1 MATVRT
7 LRRWRANTGF
17 GPQLH
22 VVFDPNYRL
31 PLTTLLART
40 GFDPR
45 RAELVL
51 WWLLAQ
57 GWLAEAHVH
66 RPLTCTYAQLGRV
79 HTAAWLE
86 ALGQAETLATVLG
99 ADAWD
104 IDVDAILESLRTAVG
119 GTLLAARLAQ
129 QQRRAVL
136 NLFGGLHH
144 AFPDRGAGMCPVNDI
159 AVTVAQ
165 LRHEGWRGRVGVID
179 LDAHPPDGTRAS
191 LLAIGE
197 TLAGTDPVD
206 VSPRRPP
213 EPHSAWIG
221 SLSGSNWGLLPGV
234 DETVLPEGCTD
245 QPYLQALQALL
256 SRMPASDLVFV
267 VAGGDVLA
275 DDPLGKLGLTEH
287 GARQRDKRVADHL
300 GRTPSVWL
308 PAGGYSR
315 QAWRVLG
322 GTALALLG
330 IDAPLPADADPLADH
345 FRWVSKSLRP
355 EELGDLSLDYSD
367 VEADLGGRPVKR
379 PRLLGFYTAQ
389 GLEFGLYRLDL
400 LRQIERLGYHDLHV
414 TLSQADPGDRCLVTG
429 RFGSDPTDHQLV
441 ELVLERQRTSLG
453 DVLFVHWLE
462 LRHPRGAWA
471 QGRPPLPGQSA
482 PGLGLAREAGELL
495 VRMAERLGLVAVVM
509 RPAWFHVAYAA
520 RYRLRFRDDAMQG
533 RFEALV
539 RDLQACPEF
548 QCSPGGFQLG
558 AASRAIAEGRVWI
571 HRAGEAP
578 EVFRWQTEEMWA
590 AVPPVPAD
598 ATVHEERELVQ
609 FRVATTG
616 SP

>member
-1 MATVRT
+1 MASVRT
-7 LRRWRANTGF
+7 LRRWRAQAGF

-22 VVFDPNYRL
+22 VVFDPSYRL
-31 PLTTLLART
+31 ALTTLLART

-51 WWLLAQ
+51 WYLLAQ
-57 GWLAEAHVH
+57 GWLSEAQVH
-66 RPLTCTYAQLGRV
+66 RPLSCSYEQLGRV
-79 HTAAWLE
+79 HTPAWLE
-86 ALGQAETLATVLG
+86 ALGQAETLAAILG

-104 IDVDAILESLRTAVG
+104 VDVDAILESLRAAVG
-119 GTLLAARLAQ
+119 GTLLATRLAQ
-129 QQRRAVL
+129 VQRRPVL

-144 AFPDRGAGMCPVNDI
+144 AFPDRGAGMCPVNDM

-165 LRHEGWRGRVGVID
+165 LRSEGWRGRVAVLD

-197 TLAGTDPVD
+197 TLAGPEAVD
-206 VSPRRPP
+206 ANPRRPP
-213 EPHSAWIG
+213 DPQSAWIG
-221 SLSGSNWGLLPGV
+221 SLSGSHWGLLPGV
-234 DETVLPEGCTD
+234 DETVLPEHCGD
-245 QPYLQALQALL
+245 EPYLQALDALL
-256 SRMPASDLVFV
+256 HRMPASDLVFV

-275 DDPLGKLGLTEH
+275 GDPLGKLGLTEG
-287 GARQRDKRVADHL
+287 GARRRDRNVADFL

-315 QAWRVLG
+315 QAWRILA
-322 GTALALLG
+322 GTALELLG
-330 IDAPLPADADPLADH
+330 VDAALPADADPLADH

-355 EELGDLSLDYSD
+355 EELGDLSMDLTDI
-367 VEADLGGRPVKR
+367 EADLGGRPATR

-389 GLEFGLYRLDL
+389 GLEFGLYRLDV

-414 TLSQADPGDRCLVTG
+414 ALSKAYPGDRCVVTG
-429 RFGSDPTDHQLV
+429 RFGTDTTDHQLV
-441 ELVLERQRTSLG
+441 EIVLERQRSADG

-482 PGLGLAREAGELL
+482 PGLGLARESGELL
-495 VRMAERLGLVAVVM
+495 VRIAERLGLVGVVL

-520 RYRLRFRDDAMQG
+520 RYRLRFRDDAVQG
-533 RFEALV
+533 RFEALM

-548 QCSPGGFQLG
+548 QRVPGGFQLA
-558 AASRAIAEGRVWI
+558 AASRAIAEGRIWI
-571 HRAGEAP
+571 HRPGEEAQIYQ
-578 EVFRWQTEEMWA
+578 WQAEEMWA
-590 AVPPVPAD
+590 PVPPVPATP
-598 ATVHEERELVQ
+598 TVHQERDLVH
-609 FRVATTG
+609 FTVAAK
-616 SP
+616 S